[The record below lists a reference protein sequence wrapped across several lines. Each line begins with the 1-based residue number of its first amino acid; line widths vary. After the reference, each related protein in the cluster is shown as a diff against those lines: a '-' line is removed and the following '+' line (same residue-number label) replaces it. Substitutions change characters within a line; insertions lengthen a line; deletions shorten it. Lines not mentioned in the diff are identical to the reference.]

1 MARNSEKAFV
11 ARQRRRDE
19 ADTRDEAYRKLT
31 REEKLERLDARP
43 GESRRERERI
53 G

>member
-1 MARNSEKAFV
+1 MASET
-11 ARQRRRDE
+11 ARQKKARHREE
-19 ADTRDEAYRKLT
+19 AEARQAVYDSLT
-31 REEKLERLDARP
+31 REEKLERIEARP